1 MQILLTFSTIWMAS
15 QSEDDPKNDNTR
27 HRWQILARGFHE
39 DGKLVKTFGRT
50 IRQCLLKFLT
60 KQHYLYK
67 SQPKEIEI
75 LSDMNLIYYIIK
87 SLKCQRLSKWIFKHG
102 TFTHEILC
110 SELKLCCWATFR
122 STVICSVRGT
132 FENDVYYMIFF
143 RKKNQMIIKR
153 KMTRYIINH
162 RGKDSL
168 TGLWVIFSLLLL
180 LCCVFSFTWCT

>member
-67 SQPKEIEI
+67 SQPKEI
-75 LSDMNLIYYIIK
+75 D
-87 SLKCQRLSKWIFKHG
+87 
-102 TFTHEILC
+102 
-110 SELKLCCWATFR
+110 TFR
-122 STVICSVRGT
+122 YEFNLLYHKVVKMSAS
-132 FENDVYYMIFF
+132 
-143 RKKNQMIIKR
+143 IKV
-153 KMTRYIINH
+153 N
-162 RGKDSL
+162 
-168 TGLWVIFSLLLL
+168 F
-180 LCCVFSFTWCT
+180 

>member
-110 SELKLCCWATFR
+110 NELKLCCRATFR
-122 STVICSVRGT
+122 SAVICSIRGT

-143 RKKNQMIIKR
+143 QKKKSNDNKEENDLVYNKSQR
-153 KMTRYIINH
+153 ERLVD
-162 RGKDSL
+162 RVVGD
-168 TGLWVIFSLLLL
+168 F
-180 LCCVFSFTWCT
+180 